1 MYADELEQVLNYA
14 SQRIIEY
21 VKEVENAPGK
31 VCTFHDP
38 AELAKMHLR
47 SAKVDARGQG
57 FEGLKI
63 SMDWILENSVATW
76 HPAFLEKLYAGT
88 NPVGVVS
95 DMLLSVLNTNSHVFT
110 ASPALTI
117 IERYIGHK
125 YAELLGFKD
134 AKSGGITFPGGS
146 YSNMTSMHMAR
157 SIHFPQTKLEGN
169 SSRKLAVFAS
179 DHCHYSVSKAAIMQ
193 GLGASSV
200 FKVKV
205 HEDGVMDTDDLV
217 AKIEESL
224 SKGYKPFYV
233 NATAG
238 TTVYG
243 SFDPFHKIA
252 DITEKYGLWLHIDG
266 SWGANVVFSP
276 KQASKMSGSS
286 RAQSITVNPHKMLG
300 VPCTCSF
307 LLVPDMRKFPEAN
320 SMNADYLFHRSG
332 ADDEMYDLADGT
344 MGCGRRADALKLYL
358 AWQYYGTQGYADRVD
373 HAFEM
378 TEYLAKKVAGHPQ
391 LALLSSNPPPCL
403 QTCFWFVPKSRSKA
417 QVMSAAS
424 RESNTRYTKEI
435 TSDML
440 KQSRFL
446 VDYSPHPEFGHF
458 FRVVLNSPT
467 VTKALVDNLVS
478 NIVESGNNKNK
489 ATGSM

>member
-1 MYADELEQVLNYA
+1 MLNYL
-14 SQRIIEY
+14 SQRIISY
-21 VKEVENAPGK
+21 VKEVESPQGK
-31 VCTFHDP
+31 VGTFHDP
-38 AELAKMHLR
+38 AELARKHFN
-47 SAKVDARGQG
+47 SAQVRAIGQG
-57 FEGLKI
+57 LEGLK
-63 SMDWILENSVATW
+63 SSTDWILENSVATW
-76 HPAFLEKLYAGT
+76 HPAFFEKLYAGT
-88 NPVGVVS
+88 NPVGVAA

-125 YAELLGFKD
+125 YAELFGFND
-134 AKSGGITFPGGS
+134 ARSGGLTFPGGS

-157 SIHFPQTKLEGN
+157 SIHFPETKTQGN
-169 SSRKLAVFAS
+169 GSLKLAVFAS
-179 DHCHYSVSKAAIMQ
+179 AHCHYSVSKAAIMQ

-217 AKIEESL
+217 TKIEDAL

-243 SFDPFHKIA
+243 SFDPFNKIA

-266 SWGANVVFSP
+266 SWGANVVFSQ
-276 KQASKMSGSS
+276 KQAGKMSGSN

-320 SMNADYLFHRSG
+320 SMDADYLFHRSG
-332 ADDEMYDLADGT
+332 DDEEMYDLADGT

-378 TEYLAKKVAGHPQ
+378 TEYLARKTAEHPQ

-403 QTCFWFVPKSRSKA
+403 QTCFWFVPKSNTKA
-417 QVMSAAS
+417 QIMSEAS
-424 RESNTRYTKEI
+424 QKSNTYYTKKI
-435 TSDML
+435 ATDML

-467 VTKALVDNLVS
+467 VTKTLVDDLVS
-478 NIVESGNNKNK
+478 TIVEIGNSMDN
-489 ATGSM
+489 ATH